1 MKPQKYKRSL
11 DITVNQQNG
20 QFKIDVFQAIY
31 NLQRQSGR
39 HIKYED
45 WLPVMKT
52 EPRTGNYQQKSRTN
66 RWYSIKHSKE
76 LIPTQTMP

>member
-45 WLPVMKT
+45 WLPVMKLNQELWKLPT
-52 EPRTGNYQQKSRTN
+52 KNPGPYNFTGA
-66 RWYSIKHSKE
+66 SIKHLKKN
-76 LIPTQTMP
+76 

>member
-45 WLPVMKT
+45 WLPVMKL
-52 EPRTGNYQQKSRTN
+52 NQ
-66 RWYSIKHSKE
+66 
-76 LIPTQTMP
+76 